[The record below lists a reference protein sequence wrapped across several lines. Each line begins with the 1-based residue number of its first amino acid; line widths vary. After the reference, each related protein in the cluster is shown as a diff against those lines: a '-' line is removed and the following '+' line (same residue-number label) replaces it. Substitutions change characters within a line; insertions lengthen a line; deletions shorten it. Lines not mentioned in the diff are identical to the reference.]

1 MIEGMAALIVLLA
14 GASVGMFLW
23 ARTLRTRLGAETER
37 AAASEREVVWWRAEF
52 GSVRDKTEREAAL
65 SRSLAA
71 LEAAHWAATA
81 NYNTQMAAAESAR
94 HAAERSA
101 AARLADLQ
109 QSVTALEEQA
119 NLQDAGLYKARYDF
133 GTLADYEARLEH
145 VRLREE
151 AMVKA
156 DQAAFCTT
164 KWHVDGNV
172 KAGEKMVR
180 DFTRLMLRAFN
191 GTADS
196 AVAKVTYKNF
206 ATLERRVRADFAAIN
221 KLGESKSCL
230 ITDAFLAL
238 KLEELTLVFEY
249 QERKQRVAE
258 EQRAEREQM
267 REQEKA
273 DRELERAKEEVEK
286 EELRFQA
293 ALAKAQAE
301 VAGTVGR
308 QREALEAK
316 IAQLQ
321 EKLAQTTAKQKA
333 ISQAQLTSA
342 GHVYIISNL
351 GSFGEE
357 VYKIGMTRRL
367 DPQDRVD
374 ELGDASVPFPF
385 DVHAMVYT
393 ENAPELERTLHQ
405 RFHTRRVNRVNE
417 RKEFF
422 RVTLEEIERAV
433 REIAA
438 GLPRHNQRELTFRY
452 TAAADDY
459 RRTLAM
465 NQAAAAVA
473 VPSAVAAPPPPP
485 PAAMMRN

>member
-1 MIEGMAALIVLLA
+1 MVEGFVVVFFLLA
-14 GASVGMFLW
+14 GAAVGLFLW
-23 ARTLRTRLGAETER
+23 ARSLRARLHVEAER
-37 AAASEREVVWWRAEF
+37 AAAAEREAAWWRAEF
-52 GSVRDKTEREAAL
+52 GGVRDKAEREAAL

-71 LEAAHWAATA
+71 LEAAHAAATG
-81 NYNTQMAAAESAR
+81 NYNAQMAAAESSR
-94 HAAERSA
+94 HATERAA

-109 QSVTALEEQA
+109 RSVTALEEQA
-119 NLQDAGLYKARYDF
+119 NLQDAGLYTARYDF
-133 GTLADYEARLEH
+133 GALADYETRLAQ
-145 VRLREE
+145 VRAREE

-156 DQAAFCTT
+156 DQAAVCTT
-164 KWHVDGNV
+164 KWHVDGNI

-258 EQRAEREQM
+258 EQRAAREQM
-267 REQEKA
+267 RDDEKA
-273 DRELERAKEEVEK
+273 VRELERAKEEAEK

-301 VAGTVGR
+301 VASAVGR
-308 QREALEAK
+308 QREALESK

-321 EKLAQTTAKQKA
+321 EKLAQAAEKQKA

-351 GSFGEE
+351 GSFGEQ

-367 DPQDRVD
+367 EPQERVD

-422 RVTLEEIERAV
+422 RVSLEEIERAV
-433 REIAA
+433 REIAR
-438 GLPRHNQRELTFRY
+438 GLPRHGQREITFRY
-452 TAAADDY
+452 MAAADDY

-465 NQAAAAVA
+465 NHVA
-473 VPSAVAAPPPPP
+473 TATSSGSATAPQPAT
-485 PAAMMRN
+485 PAAMMGN